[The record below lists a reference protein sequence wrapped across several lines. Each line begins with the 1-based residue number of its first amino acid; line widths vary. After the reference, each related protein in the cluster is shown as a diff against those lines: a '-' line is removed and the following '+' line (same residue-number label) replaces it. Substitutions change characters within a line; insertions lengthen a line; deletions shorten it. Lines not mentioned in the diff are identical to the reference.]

1 MKPDFSGYATRND
14 LKCSDGRTIRRDAF
28 KDNDGKRVPL
38 VWQHMHDSADNVLGH
53 ADLENR
59 ADGVY
64 AYCFLNETAAG
75 QNAKELVAHGDI
87 NAMSIYANKL
97 VQKGSDVLHGAIRE
111 VSLVLSG
118 ANPGAMIDT
127 VAIQH
132 ADGFIE
138 EQEDEAIITTGTTI
152 EHSDKT
158 PAQNDSGSNDDD
170 EDNRTIGDIIE
181 TMTDEQKDVLTY
193 LVDQALGEDQD
204 DAQNTDSADNVAHSA
219 IKEANVKH
227 NVFDSTTVDRG
238 PKLEHSQIKA
248 IFADAETYGTLSE
261 SVMAHAQS
269 YGISN
274 IELLFPDAK
283 EMNNPPEFIQKE
295 KPWVQAIVGGTKH
308 TPFAKVRTT
317 FADIS
322 GDDARARG
330 YQKGKLKKEEVFKL
344 LRRETTPQTIYK
356 KQKLDRDDVLDIT
369 DFDVVSWI
377 KAEMQVKLK
386 EELARA
392 ILFGDGRSV
401 TSDDKIQEDHIRP
414 ILTDDAFYSIKHTL
428 PKATALADGA
438 LIDIV
443 AEAMLDYEGSGSPT
457 FFAHKKV
464 IFDMLHQRD
473 KMGRRLYNTR
483 EELANA
489 LEVGSI
495 VDVDPMKGLTR
506 TLGASEGGGTSNVLG
521 IIVNMSDYNVGT
533 NKGGEV
539 NFFDDFDIDYNQMK
553 YLYETRLSGALVE
566 PYSAVVIEQKTV

>member
-28 KDNDGKRVPL
+28 KDNDGQRVPL

-59 ADGVY
+59 EDGVY
-64 AYCFLNETAAG
+64 AYCFLNETSAG

-97 VQKGSDVLHGAIRE
+97 IQKGSDVLHGAIRE

-132 ADGFIE
+132 SDGFVE
-138 EQEDEAIITTGTTI
+138 EQEDEAIITTGMTI
-152 EHSDKT
+152 EHGDEP

-170 EDNRTIGDIIE
+170 EDNRTIGDIIK

-193 LVDQALGEDQD
+193 LVDQALGEEGEG
-204 DAQNTDSADNVAHSA
+204 NENSAPTDNVAHSA
-219 IKEANVKH
+219 TKEANVKH
-227 NVFDSTTVDRG
+227 NVFDSTTGDCG

-248 IFADAETYGTLSE
+248 IFTDAESYGTLSE
-261 SVMAHAQS
+261 SVMAHAQT

-274 IELLFPDAK
+274 IEMLFPDAQ
-283 EMNNPPEFIQKE
+283 EVNNPPKFVQKE
-295 KPWVQAIVGGTKH
+295 KPWVQAIVGATKH

-330 YQKGKLKKEEVFKL
+330 YQKGKLKKEEVFRL
-344 LRRETTPQTIYK
+344 LRRETTSQTIYK
-356 KQKLDRDDVLDIT
+356 KQKLDRDDIADIT

-428 PKATALADGA
+428 PKETALTDGA

-443 AEAMLDYEGSGSPT
+443 AESMLDYEGSGSPT

-506 TLGASEGGGTSNVLG
+506 TLSASEGGGTATVLG
-521 IIVNMSDYNVGT
+521 IIVNMSDYNIGT

-566 PYSAVVIEQKTV
+566 PYSAVVVEQKTA

>member
-1 MKPDFSGYATRND
+1 MVKPDFSGYATRND

-28 KDNDGKRVPL
+28 KDNDGQRVPL

-59 ADGVY
+59 DDGVY
-64 AYCFLNETAAG
+64 AYCFLNETPAG
-75 QNAKELVAHGDI
+75 QNARELVAHGDI
-87 NAMSIYANKL
+87 SAMSIYANKL
-97 VQKGSDVLHGAIRE
+97 IQKGSDVLHGAIRE

-132 ADGFIE
+132 SDGFVE
-138 EQEDEAIITTGTTI
+138 EQEDEAIITTGMTI
-152 EHSDKT
+152 EHGDGTSTD
-158 PAQNDSGSNDDD
+158 DSGSSDDD

-181 TMTDEQKDVLTY
+181 TMNDEQKDVLTY
-193 LVDQALGEDQD
+193 LVDQALGEKQNEED
-204 DAQNTDSADNVAHSA
+204 DSAPADNVSHSA
-219 IKEANVKH
+219 TKEENMKH
-227 NVFDSTTVDRG
+227 NVFDSTAVDRG
-238 PKLEHSQIKA
+238 PKLEHSQIAA
-248 IFADAETYGTLSE
+248 IFSEAESYGTLSE

-274 IELLFPDAK
+274 IEMLFPDAQDVH
-283 EMNNPPEFIQKE
+283 NPPEFVQKE
-295 KPWVQAIVGGTKH
+295 KPWVQAVVGGTKH
-308 TPFAKVRTT
+308 TPFAKVRAT

-330 YQKGKLKKEEVFKL
+330 YQKGKLKKEEVFRL
-344 LRRETTPQTIYK
+344 IRRETTPQTIYK
-356 KQKLDRDDVLDIT
+356 KQKLDRDDVIDIT
-369 DFDVVSWI
+369 SFDVVSWI

-414 ILTDDAFYSIKHTL
+414 ILSDDAFYSVKHTISKDQSL
-428 PKATALADGA
+428 GDGA

-443 AEAMLDYEGSGSPT
+443 AEAMLDYEGTGSPT

-464 IFDMLHQRD
+464 IFDMMHQRD

-489 LEVGSI
+489 LEVSDI

-506 TLGASEGGGTSNVLG
+506 TLGASEGGGTTNVLG
-521 IIVNMSDYNVGT
+521 IVVNMSDYNIGT

-566 PYSAVVIEQKTV
+566 PYSAVVIEQKTA

>member
-1 MKPDFSGYATRND
+1 MVKPDFSGYATRND
-14 LKCSDGRTIRRDAF
+14 LTCSDGRTIRRDAF
-28 KDNDGKRVPL
+28 KDNDGQRVPL

-59 ADGVY
+59 EDGVY
-64 AYCFLNETAAG
+64 AYCFLNETPAG

-97 VQKGSDVLHGAIRE
+97 IQKGSDVLHGAIRE

-127 VAIQH
+127 IAIQH
-132 ADGFIE
+132 SDGFVE
-138 EQEDEAIITTGTTI
+138 EQEDEAIITTGMTI
-152 EHSDKT
+152 EHGDEVSTD
-158 PAQNDSGSNDDD
+158 DSGNSDDD

-181 TMTDEQKDVLTY
+181 TMNDEQKDVLTY
-193 LVDQALGEDQD
+193 LVDQAIGEKQD
-204 DAQNTDSADNVAHSA
+204 DENPKPADNVAHSA
-219 IKEANVKH
+219 TKEANVKH
-227 NVFDSTTVDRG
+227 NVFDSTAVDRG
-238 PKLEHSQIKA
+238 PKLEHAQIKA
-248 IFADAETYGTLSE
+248 IFDDAASYGTLSE
-261 SVMAHAQS
+261 SVMAHAQN

-274 IELLFPDAK
+274 IELLFPEAK
-283 EMNNPPEFIQKE
+283 EINNPPEFVQKE
-295 KPWVQAIVGGTKH
+295 KPWVQAIVGATKH

-356 KQKLDRDDVLDIT
+356 KQKLDRDDIIDIT

-414 ILTDDAFYSIKHTL
+414 ILSDNAFYSVKHTIS
-428 PKATALADGA
+428 KDTSLADGA

-489 LEVGSI
+489 LEVGGI

-506 TLGASEGGGTSNVLG
+506 TLAASEGGGTANVLG
-521 IIVNMSDYNVGT
+521 IVVNMTDYNIGT

-566 PYSAVVIEQKTV
+566 PYSAVVIEQKTA

>member
-1 MKPDFSGYATRND
+1 
-14 LKCSDGRTIRRDAF
+14 
-28 KDNDGKRVPL
+28 
-38 VWQHMHDSADNVLGH
+38 MHDSADNVLGH

-64 AYCFLNETAAG
+64 AYCFLNETPAG

-132 ADGFIE
+132 SDGFIE
-138 EQEDEAIITTGTTI
+138 EQEDEAIITTGMTI
-152 EHSDKT
+152 EHGDET
-158 PAQNDSGSNDDD
+158 PAQNDSGSNDDE
-170 EDNRTIGDIIE
+170 EDDRTIGDIIE

-193 LVDQALGEDQD
+193 LVDQALGEDGD
-204 DAQNTDSADNVAHSA
+204 DEDSSPADNVEHSA
-219 IKEANVKH
+219 TKEANVKH
-227 NVFDSTTVDRG
+227 NVFDSTAVDRG

-248 IFADAETYGTLSE
+248 IFADAEAYGTLSE
-261 SVMAHAQS
+261 SVMAHAQT

-356 KQKLDRDDVLDIT
+356 KQKLDRDDILDIT

-443 AEAMLDYEGSGSPT
+443 AESMLDYEGSGSPT

-506 TLGASEGGGTSNVLG
+506 ALGASEGGGTANVLG

-566 PYSAVVIEQKTV
+566 PYSAVVIEQKTA

>member
-1 MKPDFSGYATRND
+1 MVKPDFSGYATRND

-28 KDNDGKRVPL
+28 KDNDGQRVPL

-59 ADGVY
+59 EDGVY
-64 AYCFLNETAAG
+64 AYCFLNETSAG

-132 ADGFIE
+132 SDGFVE
-138 EQEDEAIITTGTTI
+138 EQEDEAIITTGMTI
-152 EHSDKT
+152 EHGDETSTD
-158 PAQNDSGSNDDD
+158 DSGSSDDD

-181 TMTDEQKDVLTY
+181 TMNDEQKDVLTY
-193 LVDQALGEDQD
+193 LVDQAMGEKQD
-204 DAQNTDSADNVAHSA
+204 DEKSESADNVAHSA
-219 IKEANVKH
+219 TKEANVKH
-227 NVFDSTTVDRG
+227 NVFDSTAVDRG

-248 IFADAETYGTLSE
+248 IFADAESYGTLSE
-261 SVMAHAQS
+261 SVMAHAQN

-274 IELLFPDAK
+274 IELLFPEAK
-283 EMNNPPEFIQKE
+283 EINNPPEFVQKE
-295 KPWVQAIVGGTKH
+295 KPWVQSIVGATKH

-330 YQKGKLKKEEVFKL
+330 YQKGQLKKEEVFKL

-356 KQKLDRDDVLDIT
+356 KQKLDHDDMLDIT

-414 ILTDDAFYSIKHTL
+414 ILSDDAFYSVKHTL
-428 PKATALADGA
+428 SKDTSLADGA

-489 LEVGSI
+489 LEVGDI

-506 TLGASEGGGTSNVLG
+506 TLGTSEGGGTAKVLG
-521 IIVNMSDYNVGT
+521 IVVNMSDYNIGT

-566 PYSAVVIEQKTV
+566 PYSAVVIEQKTA

>member
-1 MKPDFSGYATRND
+1 MVKPDFSGYATRND

-28 KDNDGKRVPL
+28 KDDDGQRVPL

-59 ADGVY
+59 EDGVY
-64 AYCFLNETAAG
+64 AYCFLNETSAG

-97 VQKGSDVLHGAIRE
+97 VQRGSDVLHGAIRE

-132 ADGFIE
+132 SDGFVE
-138 EQEDEAIITTGTTI
+138 EQEDEAIITTGMTI
-152 EHSDKT
+152 EHGDEASTD
-158 PAQNDSGSNDDD
+158 DSGSSDDD

-181 TMTDEQKDVLTY
+181 TMNDEQKDVLTY
-193 LVDQALGEDQD
+193 LVDQAMGEKQD
-204 DAQNTDSADNVAHSA
+204 DENSEPADNVAHSA
-219 IKEANVKH
+219 TKEANVKH
-227 NVFDSTTVDRG
+227 NVFDSTAVDRG

-248 IFADAETYGTLSE
+248 IFSDAESYGTLSE
-261 SVMAHAQS
+261 SVMAHAQN

-274 IELLFPDAK
+274 IELLFPEAK
-283 EMNNPPEFIQKE
+283 EVNTPPKFVQKE
-295 KPWVQAIVGGTKH
+295 KPWVQSIVGGTKH

-356 KQKLDRDDVLDIT
+356 KQKLDRDDILDIT

-414 ILTDDAFYSIKHTL
+414 ILTDDAFYSVKHTIN
-428 PKATALADGA
+428 KDTSLADGA
-438 LIDIV
+438 LIDVV
-443 AEAMLDYEGSGSPT
+443 AEAMLDYEGSGSPV

-506 TLGASEGGGTSNVLG
+506 TLGASEGGGTANVLG
-521 IIVNMSDYNVGT
+521 IIVNMSDYNIGT

-566 PYSAVVIEQKTV
+566 PYSAVVIEQKTA

>member
-1 MKPDFSGYATRND
+1 MVKPDFSGYATRND

-28 KDNDGKRVPL
+28 KDNDGQRVPL
-38 VWQHMHDSADNVLGH
+38 VWQHMHDSSDNVLGH

-59 ADGVY
+59 EDGVY
-64 AYCFLNETAAG
+64 AYCFLNETPAG
-75 QNAKELVAHGDI
+75 QNARELVSHGDI

-97 VQKGSDVLHGAIRE
+97 IQKGSDVIHGAIRE

-132 ADGFIE
+132 SDGFVE
-138 EQEDEAIITTGTTI
+138 EQEDEAIITTGMTI
-152 EHSDKT
+152 EHGDETSTD
-158 PAQNDSGSNDDD
+158 DSGSNDDD
-170 EDNRTIGDIIE
+170 EGNRTIGDIIE
-181 TMTDEQKDVLTY
+181 TMNDEQKDVLTY
-193 LVDQALGEDQD
+193 LVDQALGEE
-204 DAQNTDSADNVAHSA
+204 QNDEDNSAPADNVAHSA
-219 IKEANVKH
+219 TKEENVKH
-227 NVFDSTTVDRG
+227 NVFDSTAVDSG
-238 PKLEHSQIKA
+238 PKLEHSQIQA
-248 IFADAETYGTLSE
+248 IFADAASYGTLSE

-274 IELLFPDAK
+274 IELLFPEAQDVH
-283 EMNNPPEFIQKE
+283 NPPEFVQKE

-308 TPFAKVRTT
+308 TPFAKVRAT

-330 YQKGKLKKEEVFKL
+330 YQKGKLKKEEVFRL
-344 LRRETTPQTIYK
+344 IRRETTPQTIYK
-356 KQKLDRDDVLDIT
+356 KQKLDRDDITDIT
-369 DFDVVSWI
+369 GFDVVSWI

-401 TSDDKIQEDHIRP
+401 TSDDKIQEDHVRP
-414 ILTDDAFYSIKHTL
+414 ILSDDAFYSVKHTL
-428 PKATALADGA
+428 SKDQSLADGA
-438 LIDIV
+438 LVDIV
-443 AEAMLDYEGSGSPT
+443 AEAMLDYEGTGNPT

-464 IFDMLHQRD
+464 IFDMMHQRD

-489 LEVGSI
+489 LEVSDI

-506 TLGASEGGGTSNVLG
+506 TLGASEGGGTANVLG
-521 IIVNMSDYNVGT
+521 IVVNMSDYNIGT

-566 PYSAVVIEQKTV
+566 PYSAVVIEQKTA

>member
-1 MKPDFSGYATRND
+1 MVKPDFSGYATRND

-28 KDNDGKRVPL
+28 KDNDGQRVPL

-59 ADGVY
+59 EDGVY
-64 AYCFLNETAAG
+64 AYCFLNETSAG

-132 ADGFIE
+132 SDGFVE
-138 EQEDEAIITTGTTI
+138 EQEDEAIITTGMTI
-152 EHSDKT
+152 EHGDETSTD
-158 PAQNDSGSNDDD
+158 DSGSSDDD

-181 TMTDEQKDVLTY
+181 TMNDEQKDVLTY
-193 LVDQALGEDQD
+193 LVDQAMGEKQD
-204 DAQNTDSADNVAHSA
+204 DEKSDPADNVAHSA
-219 IKEANVKH
+219 TKEANVKH
-227 NVFDSTTVDRG
+227 NVFDSTAVDRG

-248 IFADAETYGTLSE
+248 IFADAESYGTLSE
-261 SVMAHAQS
+261 SVMAHAQN

-274 IELLFPDAK
+274 IELLFPEAK
-283 EMNNPPEFIQKE
+283 DINNPPTFVQKE

-356 KQKLDRDDVLDIT
+356 KQKLDRDDILDIT

-401 TSDDKIQEDHIRP
+401 ASDDKIQEDHIRP
-414 ILTDDAFYSIKHTL
+414 ILTDDAFYSVKHTIA
-428 PKATALADGA
+428 KATALGDGA

-443 AEAMLDYEGSGSPT
+443 AESMLDYEGSGSPT

-506 TLGASEGGGTSNVLG
+506 TLGASEGGGTANVLG
-521 IIVNMSDYNVGT
+521 IIVNMSDYNIGT

-566 PYSAVVIEQKTV
+566 PYSAVVVEQKTA

>member
-1 MKPDFSGYATRND
+1 MVKPDFSGYATRND

-28 KDNDGKRVPL
+28 KDDDGQRVPL

-59 ADGVY
+59 EDGVY
-64 AYCFLNETAAG
+64 AYCFLNETSAG

-97 VQKGSDVLHGAIRE
+97 IQKGSDVLHGAIRE

-118 ANPGAMIDT
+118 ANPGAKIDT

-132 ADGFIE
+132 SDGFVE
-138 EQEDEAIITTGTTI
+138 EQDDEAIITTGMTI
-152 EHSDKT
+152 EHGDEAS
-158 PAQNDSGSNDDD
+158 ANDSGSSDDD
-170 EDNRTIGDIIE
+170 EDNRTIGEIIE
-181 TMTDEQKDVLTY
+181 TMNDEQKDVLTY
-193 LVDQALGEDQD
+193 LVDQALGEEQKDED
-204 DAQNTDSADNVAHSA
+204 DSAPADNVAHSA
-219 IKEANVKH
+219 TKEENVKH
-227 NVFDSTTVDRG
+227 NVFDSTAVDRG
-238 PKLEHSQIKA
+238 PKLEHAQIKA
-248 IFADAETYGTLSE
+248 IFDDAASYGTLSE

-274 IELLFPDAK
+274 IELLFPDAN
-283 EMNNPPEFIQKE
+283 EINNPPKFIQKE
-295 KPWVQAIVGGTKH
+295 KPWVQAIVGNTKH
-308 TPFAKVRTT
+308 TPFAKVRAT

-322 GDDARARG
+322 GDNARARG

-344 LRRETTPQTIYK
+344 IRRETTPQTIYK
-356 KQKLDRDDVLDIT
+356 KQKLDRDDIIDIT

-377 KAEMQVKLK
+377 KAEMQIKLK

-414 ILTDDAFYSIKHTL
+414 ILSDDAFYSVKHTIS
-428 PKATALADGA
+428 KDTSLADGA

-443 AEAMLDYEGSGSPT
+443 AEAMLDYEGTGNPT

-464 IFDMLHQRD
+464 IFDMMHQRD

-489 LEVGSI
+489 LEVGDI
-495 VDVDPMKGLTR
+495 VDVDPMKDLTR
-506 TLGASEGGGTSNVLG
+506 TLGASEGGGTANVLG
-521 IIVNMSDYNVGT
+521 IVVNMGDYNIGT

-566 PYSAVVIEQKTV
+566 PYSAVVIEQKTA

>member
-28 KDNDGKRVPL
+28 KDNDGQRVPL

-132 ADGFIE
+132 SDGFVE
-138 EQEDEAIITTGTTI
+138 EQEDEAIITTGMTI
-152 EHSDKT
+152 EHGDEA
-158 PAQNDSGSNDDD
+158 PDQNDSGSNDDD
-170 EDNRTIGDIIE
+170 EDNRTIGDIID
-181 TMTDEQKDVLTY
+181 TMNDEQKDVLTY
-193 LVDQALGEDQD
+193 LVDQALGEEGEDDQNSTPD
-204 DAQNTDSADNVAHSA
+204 DKVAHSA
-219 IKEANVKH
+219 TKEVNVKH
-227 NVFDSTTVDRG
+227 NVFDSTAVDRG

-248 IFADAETYGTLSE
+248 IFAEAESYGTLSE
-261 SVMAHAQS
+261 SVMAHAQT

-330 YQKGKLKKEEVFKL
+330 YQKGKLKKEEVFRL

-356 KQKLDRDDVLDIT
+356 KQKLDRDDILDIT

-414 ILTDDAFYSIKHTL
+414 ILSDDAFYSVKHTL
-428 PKATALADGA
+428 SKDTALGDGA

-506 TLGASEGGGTSNVLG
+506 TLGASEGGGTANVLG

-566 PYSAVVIEQKTV
+566 PYSAVVIEQKTA

>member
-1 MKPDFSGYATRND
+1 MVKPDFSGYATRND

-28 KDNDGKRVPL
+28 KDDDGQRVPL

-59 ADGVY
+59 EDGVY
-64 AYCFLNETAAG
+64 AYCFLNETSAG

-97 VQKGSDVLHGAIRE
+97 IQKGSDVLHGAIRE

-118 ANPGAMIDT
+118 ANPGAKIDT

-132 ADGFIE
+132 SDGFVE
-138 EQEDEAIITTGTTI
+138 EQEDEAIITTGMTI
-152 EHSDKT
+152 EHGDEAST
-158 PAQNDSGSNDDD
+158 NDSGSSNDD
-170 EDNRTIGDIIE
+170 EDDRTIGDIIE
-181 TMTDEQKDVLTY
+181 TMNEEQKDVLTY
-193 LVDQALGEDQD
+193 LVDQALDEEQKDEDNS
-204 DAQNTDSADNVAHSA
+204 APADNVAHSA
-219 IKEANVKH
+219 TKEANVKH
-227 NVFDSTTVDRG
+227 NVFDSTAVDRG

-248 IFADAETYGTLSE
+248 IFDDAASYGTLSE

-274 IELLFPDAK
+274 IELLFPDAS
-283 EMNNPPEFIQKE
+283 EINNPPKFVQKE
-295 KPWVQAIVGGTKH
+295 KPWVQAIVGNTKH
-308 TPFAKVRTT
+308 TPFAKVRAT

-344 LRRETTPQTIYK
+344 IRRETTPQTVYK
-356 KQKLDRDDVLDIT
+356 KQKLDRDDILDIT

-377 KAEMQVKLK
+377 KAEMQIKLK

-401 TSDDKIQEDHIRP
+401 ASDDKIQEDHIRP
-414 ILTDDAFYSIKHTL
+414 ILSDDAFYSVKHTISKDTSL
-428 PKATALADGA
+428 DDGA

-443 AEAMLDYEGSGSPT
+443 AEAMLDYEGTGNPT

-464 IFDMLHQRD
+464 IFDMMHQRD

-489 LEVGSI
+489 LEVGDI

-506 TLGASEGGGTSNVLG
+506 TLGASEGGGTANVLG
-521 IIVNMSDYNVGT
+521 IVVNMGDYNIGT

-566 PYSAVVIEQKTV
+566 PYSAVVIEQKTA

>member
-28 KDNDGKRVPL
+28 KDNDGQRVPL

-64 AYCFLNETAAG
+64 AYCFLNETPAG

-132 ADGFIE
+132 SDGFIE
-138 EQEDEAIITTGTTI
+138 EQEDEAIITTGMTL
-152 EHSDKT
+152 EHGDDPS
-158 PAQNDSGSNDDD
+158 AQNDSGSNDD
-170 EDNRTIGDIIE
+170 EDDRTIGDIIE

-193 LVDQALGEDQD
+193 LVDQALGEEGEDDQNSTPD
-204 DAQNTDSADNVAHSA
+204 DNVAHSA
-219 IKEANVKH
+219 TKEENVKH

-248 IFADAETYGTLSE
+248 IFADAEAYGTLSE
-261 SVMAHAQS
+261 SVMAHAQT

-356 KQKLDRDDVLDIT
+356 KQKLDRDDILDIT

-414 ILTDDAFYSIKHTL
+414 VLTDDAFYSIKRTL
-428 PKATALADGA
+428 PKATALTDGA

-495 VDVDPMKGLTR
+495 VDVDPMKGLVR
-506 TLGASEGGGTSNVLG
+506 TLGASEGGGTANVLG
-521 IIVNMSDYNVGT
+521 IIVNMSDYNIGT

-539 NFFDDFDIDYNQMK
+539 SFFDDFDIDYNQMK

-566 PYSAVVIEQKTV
+566 PYSAVVIEQKTA

>member
-1 MKPDFSGYATRND
+1 MVKPDFSGYATRND

-28 KDNDGKRVPL
+28 KDNDGQRVPL
-38 VWQHMHDSADNVLGH
+38 VWQHLHDSADNVLGH

-59 ADGVY
+59 EDGVY
-64 AYCFLNETAAG
+64 AYCFLNETPAG

-97 VQKGSDVLHGAIRE
+97 IQKGSDVLHGAIRE

-118 ANPGAMIDT
+118 ANPGAKIDT

-132 ADGFIE
+132 SDGFVE
-138 EQEDEAIITTGTTI
+138 EQEDEAIITTGMTI
-152 EHSDKT
+152 EHGDEASTD
-158 PAQNDSGSNDDD
+158 DSGSSDDD
-170 EDNRTIGDIIE
+170 EDGRTIGDIIE
-181 TMTDEQKDVLTY
+181 TMNDEQKDVLTY
-193 LVDQALGEDQD
+193 LVDQALGEEQKDED
-204 DAQNTDSADNVAHSA
+204 NSAPADNVAHSA
-219 IKEANVKH
+219 TKEANVKH
-227 NVFDSTTVDRG
+227 NVFDSTAVDRG

-248 IFADAETYGTLSE
+248 IFADAESYGTLSE
-261 SVMAHAQS
+261 SVMAHAQN

-274 IELLFPDAK
+274 IELLFPDAN
-283 EMNNPPEFIQKE
+283 EINNPPKFVQKE
-295 KPWVQAIVGGTKH
+295 KPWVQAIVGATKH

-356 KQKLDRDDVLDIT
+356 KQKLDHDDIIDIT

-377 KAEMQVKLK
+377 KAEMQIKLK

-414 ILTDDAFYSIKHTL
+414 ILSDDAFYSVKHTIS
-428 PKATALADGA
+428 KDTSLADGA

-443 AEAMLDYEGSGSPT
+443 AEAMLDYEGTGGPT

-464 IFDMLHQRD
+464 IFDMMHQRD

-506 TLGASEGGGTSNVLG
+506 TLGASEGGGTANVLG
-521 IIVNMSDYNVGT
+521 IIVNMSDYNIGT

-566 PYSAVVIEQKTV
+566 PYSAVVIEQKTA

>member
-28 KDNDGKRVPL
+28 KDNDGQRVPL

-59 ADGVY
+59 EDGVY
-64 AYCFLNETAAG
+64 AYCFLNETSAG
-75 QNAKELVAHGDI
+75 QNAKKLVAHGDI

-97 VQKGSDVLHGAIRE
+97 IQKGSDVLHGAIRE

-118 ANPGAMIDT
+118 ANPGAVIDT

-132 ADGFIE
+132 SDGFVE
-138 EQEDEAIITTGTTI
+138 EQEDEAIITTGMTI
-152 EHSDKT
+152 EHGDEAST
-158 PAQNDSGSNDDD
+158 NDSGSSDDD

-181 TMTDEQKDVLTY
+181 TMNDEQKDVLTY
-193 LVDQALGEDQD
+193 LVDQAIGEKQD
-204 DAQNTDSADNVAHSA
+204 DEDPESADNVAHSA
-219 IKEANVKH
+219 TKEANVKH
-227 NVFDSTTVDRG
+227 NVFDSTAVDRG

-248 IFADAETYGTLSE
+248 IFDDAVSYGTLSE

-356 KQKLDRDDVLDIT
+356 KQKLDRDDILDIT

-401 TSDDKIQEDHIRP
+401 TSDDKIQEDHVRP
-414 ILTDDAFYSIKHTL
+414 ILYDDAFYSVKHTI
-428 PKATALADGA
+428 PKSTSLADGA

-443 AEAMLDYEGSGSPT
+443 AESMLDYEGSGSPT

-489 LEVGSI
+489 LEVGNI

-506 TLGASEGGGTSNVLG
+506 TLGADQGGGTANVLG
-521 IIVNMSDYNVGT
+521 IVVNMSDYNIGT

-566 PYSAVVIEQKTV
+566 PYSAVVIEQKTA

>member
-1 MKPDFSGYATRND
+1 MVKPDFSGYATRND

-28 KDNDGKRVPL
+28 KDNDGQRVPL

-59 ADGVY
+59 EDGVY
-64 AYCFLNETAAG
+64 AYCFLNETPAG
-75 QNAKELVAHGDI
+75 QNARELVAHGDI

-97 VQKGSDVLHGAIRE
+97 IQKGSDVLHGAIRE

-132 ADGFIE
+132 SDGFVE
-138 EQEDEAIITTGTTI
+138 EQEDEAIITTGMTI
-152 EHSDKT
+152 EHGDGTSTD
-158 PAQNDSGSNDDD
+158 DSGSRDDD
-170 EDNRTIGDIIE
+170 DDNRTIGDIIE
-181 TMTDEQKDVLTY
+181 TMNNEQKDVLTY
-193 LVDQALGEDQD
+193 LVDQALGEKQNDED
-204 DAQNTDSADNVAHSA
+204 DSATADNVSHSA
-219 IKEANVKH
+219 TKEENVKR
-227 NVFDSTTVDRG
+227 NVFDSTAVDSG
-238 PKLEHSQIKA
+238 PTLEHSQIKA
-248 IFADAETYGTLSE
+248 IFADAESYGTLSE

-274 IELLFPDAK
+274 IELLFPEAQDVH
-283 EMNNPPEFIQKE
+283 NPPEFVQKE
-295 KPWVQAIVGGTKH
+295 KPWVQAVVGGTKH
-308 TPFAKVRTT
+308 TPFAKVRAT

-330 YQKGKLKKEEVFKL
+330 YQKGKLKKEEVFRL
-344 LRRETTPQTIYK
+344 IRRETTPQTIYK
-356 KQKLDRDDVLDIT
+356 KQKLDRDDITDIT
-369 DFDVVSWI
+369 SFDVVSWI

-414 ILTDDAFYSIKHTL
+414 ILSDDAFYSVKHTIS
-428 PKATALADGA
+428 KDQSLADGA

-443 AEAMLDYEGSGSPT
+443 AEAMLDYEGSGNPT

-489 LEVGSI
+489 LEVGDV

-521 IIVNMSDYNVGT
+521 IVVNMGDYNIGT

-566 PYSAVVIEQKTV
+566 PYSAVVIEQKTA

>member
-1 MKPDFSGYATRND
+1 MVKPDFSGYATRND

-28 KDNDGKRVPL
+28 KDDDGQRVPL

-59 ADGVY
+59 EDGVY
-64 AYCFLNETAAG
+64 AYCFLNETSAG

-97 VQKGSDVLHGAIRE
+97 IQKGSDVLHGAIRE

-118 ANPGAMIDT
+118 ANPGAKIDT

-132 ADGFIE
+132 SDGFVE
-138 EQEDEAIITTGTTI
+138 EQEDEAIITTGMTI
-152 EHSDKT
+152 EHGDEAST
-158 PAQNDSGSNDDD
+158 NDSGSSDDD

-193 LVDQALGEDQD
+193 LVDQALDEEGED
-204 DAQNTDSADNVAHSA
+204 NKNSAPTDNVAHSA
-219 IKEANVKH
+219 TKEANVKH
-227 NVFDSTTVDRG
+227 NVFDSAADDRG
-238 PKLEHSQIKA
+238 PKLEHSQVKA
-248 IFADAETYGTLSE
+248 IFAEAESYGTLSE

-283 EMNNPPEFIQKE
+283 EVNNPPEFIQKE

-356 KQKLDRDDVLDIT
+356 KQKLDRDDIVDIT

-401 TSDDKIQEDHIRP
+401 ASDDKIQEDHIRP

-428 PKATALADGA
+428 SKDTALGDGA

-443 AEAMLDYEGSGSPT
+443 AESMLDYEGSGSPT

-539 NFFDDFDIDYNQMK
+539 NFFDDFDIDYNRMK

-566 PYSAVVIEQKTV
+566 PYSAVVIEQKTA

>member
-28 KDNDGKRVPL
+28 KDNDGQRVPL

-59 ADGVY
+59 EDGVY
-64 AYCFLNETAAG
+64 AYCFLNETSAG

-118 ANPGAMIDT
+118 ANPGATIDT

-132 ADGFIE
+132 SDGFVE
-138 EQEDEAIITTGTTI
+138 EQEDEAIITTGMTI
-152 EHSDKT
+152 EHGDEASTD
-158 PAQNDSGSNDDD
+158 DSGSSDDD
-170 EDNRTIGDIIE
+170 EDDRTIGDIIE
-181 TMTDEQKDVLTY
+181 TMNDEQKDVLTY
-193 LVDQALGEDQD
+193 LVDKAIGEKQD
-204 DAQNTDSADNVAHSA
+204 DENSEPADNVAHSA
-219 IKEANVKH
+219 TKEANVKH
-227 NVFDSTTVDRG
+227 NVFDSTAVDRG
-238 PKLEHSQIKA
+238 HKLEHSQVKA
-248 IFADAETYGTLSE
+248 IFADAESYGTLSE

-274 IELLFPDAK
+274 IELLFPEAK
-283 EMNNPPEFIQKE
+283 EVNTPPEFIQKE

-330 YQKGKLKKEEVFKL
+330 YQKGKLKKEEVFRL

-356 KQKLDRDDVLDIT
+356 KQKLDRDDILDIT

-414 ILTDDAFYSIKHTL
+414 ILSDDSFYSVKHTI
-428 PKATALADGA
+428 PNATALGDGA
-438 LIDIV
+438 LIDII
-443 AEAMLDYEGSGSPT
+443 AESMLDYEGSGSPT

-506 TLGASEGGGTSNVLG
+506 TLGASEGGGTANVLG
-521 IIVNMSDYNVGT
+521 IIVNMSDYNIGT

>member
-1 MKPDFSGYATRND
+1 MVKPDFSGYATRND

-28 KDNDGKRVPL
+28 KDNDGQRVPL

-59 ADGVY
+59 EDGVY
-64 AYCFLNETAAG
+64 AYCFLNETPAG
-75 QNAKELVAHGDI
+75 QNARELVAHGDI
-87 NAMSIYANKL
+87 SSLSIYANKL
-97 VQKGSDVLHGAIRE
+97 IQKGSDVLHGAIRE

-132 ADGFIE
+132 SDGFVE
-138 EQEDEAIITTGTTI
+138 EQEDEAIITTGMTI
-152 EHSDKT
+152 VHGDGASTD
-158 PAQNDSGSNDDD
+158 DSGSSDDD

-181 TMTDEQKDVLTY
+181 TMNNEQKDVLTY
-193 LVDQALGEDQD
+193 LVDQALGEKQNDED
-204 DAQNTDSADNVAHSA
+204 DSASADNVSHSA
-219 IKEANVKH
+219 TKEENVKR
-227 NVFDSTTVDRG
+227 NVFDSTAVDCG

-248 IFADAETYGTLSE
+248 IFAEAESYGTLSE

-274 IELLFPDAK
+274 IELLFPEAQDVH
-283 EMNNPPEFIQKE
+283 NPPEFVQKE
-295 KPWVQAIVGGTKH
+295 KPWVQAVVGGTKH
-308 TPFAKVRTT
+308 TPFAKVRAT

-330 YQKGKLKKEEVFKL
+330 YQKGKLKKEEVFRL
-344 LRRETTPQTIYK
+344 IRRETTPQTIYK
-356 KQKLDRDDVLDIT
+356 KQKLDRDDVTDIT
-369 DFDVVSWI
+369 SFDVVSWI

-414 ILTDDAFYSIKHTL
+414 ILSDDAFYSVKHTIS
-428 PKATALADGA
+428 KDQSLADGA

-489 LEVGSI
+489 LEVSDV

-506 TLGASEGGGTSNVLG
+506 TLDASEGGGTANVLG
-521 IIVNMSDYNVGT
+521 IVVNMSDYNIGT

-566 PYSAVVIEQKTV
+566 PYSAVVIEQKTA

>member
-1 MKPDFSGYATRND
+1 MVKPDFSGYATRND

-28 KDNDGKRVPL
+28 KDNDGQRVPL

-59 ADGVY
+59 EDGVY
-64 AYCFLNETAAG
+64 AYCFLNETSAG

-118 ANPGAMIDT
+118 ANPGAKIDT

-132 ADGFIE
+132 SDGFVE
-138 EQEDEAIITTGTTI
+138 EQEDEAIITTGMTI
-152 EHSDKT
+152 EHGDGASTD
-158 PAQNDSGSNDDD
+158 DSGSSDDD
-170 EDNRTIGDIIE
+170 EDKRTIGDIIE
-181 TMTDEQKDVLTY
+181 TMNDEQKDVLTY
-193 LVDQALGEDQD
+193 LVDQAMGEKQD
-204 DAQNTDSADNVAHSA
+204 DETSEPADNVAHSA
-219 IKEANVKH
+219 TKEANVKH
-227 NVFDSTTVDRG
+227 NVFDSTAVDRG

-248 IFADAETYGTLSE
+248 IFADAESYGTLSE

-274 IELLFPDAK
+274 IELLFPEAK
-283 EMNNPPEFIQKE
+283 EVNTPPEFVQKE

-308 TPFAKVRTT
+308 TPFAKVRAT

-356 KQKLDRDDVLDIT
+356 KQKLDRDDILDIT

-414 ILTDDAFYSIKHTL
+414 ILTDDAFYSVKHTIA
-428 PKATALADGA
+428 KATALADGA

-443 AEAMLDYEGSGSPT
+443 AESMLDYEGSGSPT

-506 TLGASEGGGTSNVLG
+506 TLGASEGGGTANVLG
-521 IIVNMSDYNVGT
+521 IIVNMSDYNIGT

-566 PYSAVVIEQKTV
+566 PYSAVVIEQKTA

>member
-1 MKPDFSGYATRND
+1 MVKPDFSGYATRND

-28 KDNDGKRVPL
+28 KDDDGQRVPL

-59 ADGVY
+59 EDGVY
-64 AYCFLNETAAG
+64 AYCFLNDTSAG

-118 ANPGAMIDT
+118 ANPGATIDT

-132 ADGFIE
+132 SDGFVE
-138 EQEDEAIITTGTTI
+138 EQEDEAIITTGMTI
-152 EHSDKT
+152 AHGDEASTD
-158 PAQNDSGSNDDD
+158 DSGSSDDK
-170 EDNRTIGDIIE
+170 DNQTIGDIIE
-181 TMTDEQKDVLTY
+181 TMNDEQKDVLTY
-193 LVDQALGEDQD
+193 LVDQALGEE
-204 DAQNTDSADNVAHSA
+204 QNDENNSAPADNVAHSA
-219 IKEANVKH
+219 TKEANVKH
-227 NVFDSTTVDRG
+227 NVFDSTAVDRG
-238 PKLEHSQIKA
+238 PKLEHSQVKA
-248 IFADAETYGTLSE
+248 IFADAESYGTLSE
-261 SVMAHAQS
+261 SVMAHAQT

-283 EMNNPPEFIQKE
+283 EVNNPPEFVQKE
-295 KPWVQAIVGGTKH
+295 KPWVQAIVGSTKH

-330 YQKGKLKKEEVFKL
+330 YQKGKLKKEEVFRL

-356 KQKLDRDDVLDIT
+356 KQKLDRDDILDIT

-401 TSDDKIQEDHIRP
+401 TSDDKIQEDHVRP
-414 ILTDDAFYSIKHTL
+414 ILSDDAFYSVKHTIS
-428 PKATALADGA
+428 KDTSLADGA

-443 AEAMLDYEGSGSPT
+443 AEAMLEYEGSGSPT

-489 LEVGSI
+489 LEVGSV
-495 VDVDPMKGLTR
+495 VDVDPMKDLTR
-506 TLGASEGGGTSNVLG
+506 TLGASEGGGTANVLG
-521 IIVNMSDYNVGT
+521 IIVNMSDYNIGT

-566 PYSAVVIEQKTV
+566 PYSAVVIEQKTA

>member
-1 MKPDFSGYATRND
+1 MVKPDFSGYATRND

-28 KDNDGKRVPL
+28 KDNDGQRVPL

-59 ADGVY
+59 EDGVY
-64 AYCFLNETAAG
+64 AYCFLNETPAG

-97 VQKGSDVLHGAIRE
+97 VQKGLDVLHGAIRE

-132 ADGFIE
+132 SDGFVE
-138 EQEDEAIITTGTTI
+138 EQEDEAIITTGMTI
-152 EHSDKT
+152 EHGDEVSTD
-158 PAQNDSGSNDDD
+158 DSGSSDDD
-170 EDNRTIGDIIE
+170 EDDRTIGDIIE
-181 TMTDEQKDVLTY
+181 TMNDEQKDVLTY
-193 LVDQALGEDQD
+193 LVDQALGEEQKDKD
-204 DAQNTDSADNVAHSA
+204 NSAPADNVAHSA
-219 IKEANVKH
+219 TKEANVKH
-227 NVFDSTTVDRG
+227 NVFDSTDVDRG
-238 PKLEHSQIKA
+238 PKLEHAQIKA
-248 IFADAETYGTLSE
+248 IFDDAASYGTLSE
-261 SVMAHAQS
+261 SVMAHAQT

-274 IELLFPDAK
+274 IELLFPEAK
-283 EMNNPPEFIQKE
+283 EINNPPEFVQKE
-295 KPWVQAIVGGTKH
+295 KPWVQAIVGATKH

-356 KQKLDRDDVLDIT
+356 KQKLDRDDILDIT

-414 ILTDDAFYSIKHTL
+414 VLTDDAFYSVKHTISKGTSL
-428 PKATALADGA
+428 TDGA

-443 AEAMLDYEGSGSPT
+443 AEAMLDYEGTGSPT

-464 IFDMLHQRD
+464 IFDMMHQRD

-489 LEVGSI
+489 LEVGDI

-506 TLGASEGGGTSNVLG
+506 TLGASEGGGTANVLG
-521 IIVNMSDYNVGT
+521 IVVNMGDYNIGT

-566 PYSAVVIEQKTV
+566 PYSAVVIEQKTA

>member
-1 MKPDFSGYATRND
+1 MVKPDFSGYATRND

-28 KDNDGKRVPL
+28 KDNDGQRVPL

-59 ADGVY
+59 EDGVY
-64 AYCFLNETAAG
+64 AYCFLNDTTAG
-75 QNAKELVAHGDI
+75 QNARELVAHGDI
-87 NAMSIYANKL
+87 SAMSIYANKL
-97 VQKGSDVLHGAIRE
+97 IQKGSDVLHGAIRE

-118 ANPGAMIDT
+118 ANPGATIDT

-132 ADGFIE
+132 SDGFVE
-138 EQEDEAIITTGTTI
+138 EQEDEAIITTGMTI
-152 EHSDKT
+152 EHGDGASTD
-158 PAQNDSGSNDDD
+158 DSGSSDDD
-170 EDNRTIGDIIE
+170 EDNQTIGDIIE
-181 TMTDEQKDVLTY
+181 TMNDEQKDVLTY
-193 LVDQALGEDQD
+193 LVDQALGKEQD
-204 DAQNTDSADNVAHSA
+204 DEKSSEPADNVAHSA
-219 IKEANVKH
+219 TKEANVKH
-227 NVFDSTTVDRG
+227 NVFDSTAVDRG

-248 IFADAETYGTLSE
+248 IFADAESYGTLSE

-274 IELLFPDAK
+274 IELLFPEAK
-283 EMNNPPEFIQKE
+283 DVHNPPEFVQKE
-295 KPWVQAIVGGTKH
+295 KPWVQAIVGAAKH
-308 TPFAKVRTT
+308 TPFAKVRAT

-322 GDDARARG
+322 SDDARARG
-330 YQKGKLKKEEVFKL
+330 YQKGKLKKEEVFRL
-344 LRRETTPQTIYK
+344 IRRETTPQTIYK
-356 KQKLDRDDVLDIT
+356 KQKLDRDDILDIT

-414 ILTDDAFYSIKHTL
+414 ILSDDAFYSVKHTI
-428 PKATALADGA
+428 PKDTSLNDGA

-443 AEAMLDYEGSGSPT
+443 AESMLDYEGSGSPT

-473 KMGRRLYNTR
+473 KIGRRLYNTR

-495 VDVDPMKGLTR
+495 VDVDPMKGLVR
-506 TLGASEGGGTSNVLG
+506 TLGAGEGGGTANVLG
-521 IIVNMSDYNVGT
+521 IVVNMSDYNIGT
-533 NKGGEV
+533 NRGGEV

-566 PYSAVVIEQKTV
+566 PYSAVVIEQKTA

>member
-14 LKCSDGRTIRRDAF
+14 IKCSDGRTIRRDAF
-28 KDNDGKRVPL
+28 KDNDGQRVPL

-64 AYCFLNETAAG
+64 AYCFLNKTPAG
-75 QNAKELVAHGDI
+75 QNTKELVTHGDI

-97 VQKGSDVLHGAIRE
+97 IQKGSDVLHGAIRE

-132 ADGFIE
+132 SDGFIE
-138 EQEDEAIITTGTTI
+138 EQEDEAIITTGMTI
-152 EHSDKT
+152 EHGDEPS
-158 PAQNDSGSNDDD
+158 AQNDSGSIDDD

-193 LVDQALGEDQD
+193 LVDQALSEESDDDQGS
-204 DAQNTDSADNVAHSA
+204 APADNVAHSA
-219 IKEANVKH
+219 AKEANVKH
-227 NVFDSTTVDRG
+227 NVFDSTAVDRG

-248 IFADAETYGTLSE
+248 IFADAEAYGTLSE

-295 KPWVQAIVGGTKH
+295 KPWVQAIVGATKH

-356 KQKLDRDDVLDIT
+356 KQKLDRDDILDIT

-386 EELARA
+386 EELACA

-414 ILTDDAFYSIKHTL
+414 ILTDDAFYSVKRTL
-428 PKATALADGA
+428 PKATALTDGA

-506 TLGASEGGGTSNVLG
+506 TLGASEGGGTANVLG
-521 IIVNMSDYNVGT
+521 IIVNMSDYNIGT

-539 NFFDDFDIDYNQMK
+539 NFFDDFDIDYNQKK

-566 PYSAVVIEQKTV
+566 PYSAVVIEQKTA

>member
-28 KDNDGKRVPL
+28 KDNDGQRVPL

-64 AYCFLNETAAG
+64 AYCFLNETTAG

-97 VQKGSDVLHGAIRE
+97 VQKGSDVIHGAIRE

-132 ADGFIE
+132 SDGFIE
-138 EQEDEAIITTGTTI
+138 EQEDEAIITTGMTI
-152 EHSDKT
+152 EHDDEPS
-158 PAQNDSGSNDDD
+158 AQNDSGSNDDD

-193 LVDQALGEDQD
+193 LVDQALGEESDDDQS
-204 DAQNTDSADNVAHSA
+204 SAPAENVAHSA
-219 IKEANVKH
+219 TKEANVKH
-227 NVFDSTTVDRG
+227 NVFDSTAVDRG

-248 IFADAETYGTLSE
+248 IFADAEAYGTLSE

-283 EMNNPPEFIQKE
+283 EMNNPPKFIQKE

-330 YQKGKLKKEEVFKL
+330 YQKGKLKKEEVFTL

-356 KQKLDRDDVLDIT
+356 KQKLDRDDILDIT

-414 ILTDDAFYSIKHTL
+414 ILSDDAFYSIKCTL

-506 TLGASEGGGTSNVLG
+506 TLGASEGGGTANVLG

-539 NFFDDFDIDYNQMK
+539 NFFDDFDIDYNRMK

-566 PYSAVVIEQKTV
+566 PYSAVVIEQKTA

>member
-28 KDNDGKRVPL
+28 KDNDGQRVPL

-64 AYCFLNETAAG
+64 AYCFLNETPAG

-132 ADGFIE
+132 SDGFIE
-138 EQEDEAIITTGTTI
+138 EQEDEAIITTGMTI
-152 EHSDKT
+152 EHGDDTS
-158 PAQNDSGSNDDD
+158 AQNDSGSNDDD
-170 EDNRTIGDIIE
+170 EDDRTIGDIIE

-193 LVDQALGEDQD
+193 LVDQALGEEQD
-204 DAQNTDSADNVAHSA
+204 DDNSAPADNVAHSA
-219 IKEANVKH
+219 TKEANVKH
-227 NVFDSTTVDRG
+227 NVFDSTAGDRG

-248 IFADAETYGTLSE
+248 IFTEAESYGTLSE

-283 EMNNPPEFIQKE
+283 EVNNPPEFVQKE
-295 KPWVQAIVGGTKH
+295 KLWVQAIVGGAKH
-308 TPFAKVRTT
+308 TPFARVRTT

-414 ILTDDAFYSIKHTL
+414 ILTDDAFYSIKHTIN
-428 PKATALADGA
+428 KDTALTDGA

-443 AEAMLDYEGSGSPT
+443 AEATLDYAGSGSPT
-457 FFAHKKV
+457 LFAHKKV

-473 KMGRRLYNTR
+473 KMGRRLYSTY

-489 LEVGSI
+489 LGVGSI

-506 TLGASEGGGTSNVLG
+506 TLTPSEGGGTANVLG
-521 IIVNMSDYNVGT
+521 IIVNMADYNIGT

-566 PYSAVVIEQKTV
+566 PYSAVVIEQKTA

>member
-28 KDNDGKRVPL
+28 KDNDGQRVPL

-64 AYCFLNETAAG
+64 AYCFLNGTPAG

-97 VQKGSDVLHGAIRE
+97 VQKGLDVLHGAIRE

-132 ADGFIE
+132 SDGFVE
-138 EQEDEAIITTGTTI
+138 EQEDEAIITTGMTI
-152 EHSDKT
+152 EHGDES
-158 PAQNDSGSNDDD
+158 PAQDDSGSNDDD
-170 EDNRTIGDIIE
+170 EDNPTIGDIIE

-193 LVDQALGEDQD
+193 LVDQALSKEGD
-204 DAQNTDSADNVAHSA
+204 DEQNSDPDNNVAHSA
-219 IKEANVKH
+219 TKEANVKH
-227 NVFDSTTVDRG
+227 NVFDSTAGDRG
-238 PKLEHSQIKA
+238 LKLEHSQIKA
-248 IFADAETYGTLSE
+248 IFDEAESYGTLSE
-261 SVMAHAQS
+261 SVMAHAQT

-295 KPWVQAIVGGTKH
+295 KPWVQAVVGGTKH
-308 TPFAKVRTT
+308 TPFSKIRTT

-330 YQKGKLKKEEVFKL
+330 YQKGNLKKEEVFKL
-344 LRRETTPQTIYK
+344 LRRETTSQTVYK
-356 KQKLDRDDVLDIT
+356 KQKLDHDDIIDIT

-401 TSDDKIQEDHIRP
+401 TSEDKIQEDHIRP
-414 ILTDDAFYSIKHTL
+414 ILSDDAFYSIKRTL
-428 PKATALADGA
+428 SKDTAIGDGA

-443 AEAMLDYEGSGSPT
+443 AESMLDYEGSGSPT

-506 TLGASEGGGTSNVLG
+506 TLGASEGGGTANVLG
-521 IIVNMSDYNVGT
+521 IIVNMSDYNIGT

-566 PYSAVVIEQKTV
+566 PYSAVVIEQKTA

>member
-1 MKPDFSGYATRND
+1 MVKPDFSGYATRND

-28 KDNDGKRVPL
+28 KDDDGQRVPL

-59 ADGVY
+59 EDGVY
-64 AYCFLNETAAG
+64 AYCFLNETSAG

-132 ADGFIE
+132 SDGFVE
-138 EQEDEAIITTGTTI
+138 EQEDEAIITTGMTI
-152 EHSDKT
+152 EHGDEASTD
-158 PAQNDSGSNDDD
+158 DSGSSDDD

-181 TMTDEQKDVLTY
+181 TMNDEQKDVLTY
-193 LVDQALGEDQD
+193 LVDKAIGEKQD
-204 DAQNTDSADNVAHSA
+204 DENSEPADNVAHSA
-219 IKEANVKH
+219 TKEANVKH
-227 NVFDSTTVDRG
+227 NVFDSTAVDRG
-238 PKLEHSQIKA
+238 PKLEHSQVKA
-248 IFADAETYGTLSE
+248 IFADAESYGTLSE

-274 IELLFPDAK
+274 IELLFPEAK
-283 EMNNPPEFIQKE
+283 EVNTPPEFIQKE

-308 TPFAKVRTT
+308 TPFSKVRTT

-330 YQKGKLKKEEVFKL
+330 YQKGKLKKEEIFKL

-356 KQKLDRDDVLDIT
+356 KQKLDRDDILDIT

-414 ILTDDAFYSIKHTL
+414 ILSDDAFYSVKHTI
-428 PKATALADGA
+428 PNATALGDGA

-443 AEAMLDYEGSGSPT
+443 AESMLDYEGSGSPT

-464 IFDMLHQRD
+464 IFNMLHQRD

-495 VDVDPMKGLTR
+495 VDVDPMKDLTR
-506 TLGASEGGGTSNVLG
+506 TLGASEGGGTANVLG
-521 IIVNMSDYNVGT
+521 IIVNMSDYNIGT

>member
-1 MKPDFSGYATRND
+1 MVKPDFSGYATRND

-28 KDNDGKRVPL
+28 KDDDGQRVPL

-59 ADGVY
+59 EDGVY
-64 AYCFLNETAAG
+64 AYCFLNETSAG

-118 ANPGAMIDT
+118 ANPGAKIDT

-132 ADGFIE
+132 SDGFVE
-138 EQEDEAIITTGTTI
+138 EQEDEAIITTGMTI
-152 EHSDKT
+152 THGDEASTD
-158 PAQNDSGSNDDD
+158 DSGSSDD

-181 TMTDEQKDVLTY
+181 TMNDEQKDVLTY
-193 LVDQALGEDQD
+193 LVDQAIGEEQKNEDNS
-204 DAQNTDSADNVAHSA
+204 APADNVAHSA
-219 IKEANVKH
+219 TKEENVKH
-227 NVFDSTTVDRG
+227 NVFDSTAADRG

-248 IFADAETYGTLSE
+248 IFAEAESYGTLSE

-274 IELLFPDAK
+274 IELLFPEAQDVH
-283 EMNNPPEFIQKE
+283 NPPEFVQKE
-295 KPWVQAIVGGTKH
+295 KPWVQAVVGGTKH
-308 TPFAKVRTT
+308 TPFAKVRAT

-330 YQKGKLKKEEVFKL
+330 YEKGKLKKEEVFRL
-344 LRRETTPQTIYK
+344 IRRETTPQTIYK
-356 KQKLDRDDVLDIT
+356 KQKLDRDDVTDIT
-369 DFDVVSWI
+369 SFDVVSWI

-401 TSDDKIQEDHIRP
+401 ASDDKIQEDHIRP
-414 ILTDDAFYSIKHTL
+414 ILSDDAFYSVKHTIS
-428 PKATALADGA
+428 KGQSLADGA

-489 LEVGSI
+489 LEVSDV

-506 TLGASEGGGTSNVLG
+506 TLGASEGGGTANVLG
-521 IIVNMSDYNVGT
+521 IVVNMSDYNIGT

-566 PYSAVVIEQKTV
+566 PYSAVVIEQKTA

>member
-1 MKPDFSGYATRND
+1 MVKPDFSGYATRND

-28 KDNDGKRVPL
+28 KDNDGQRVPL

-59 ADGVY
+59 EDGVY
-64 AYCFLNETAAG
+64 AYCFLNETSAG

-132 ADGFIE
+132 SDGFVE
-138 EQEDEAIITTGTTI
+138 EQEDEAIITTGMTI
-152 EHSDKT
+152 EHGDETSTD
-158 PAQNDSGSNDDD
+158 DSGSSDDD

-181 TMTDEQKDVLTY
+181 TMNDEQKDVLTY
-193 LVDQALGEDQD
+193 LVDQAMGEKQD
-204 DAQNTDSADNVAHSA
+204 DEKSDLADNVAHSA
-219 IKEANVKH
+219 TKEANVKH
-227 NVFDSTTVDRG
+227 NVFDSTAVDRG

-248 IFADAETYGTLSE
+248 IFADAESYGTLSE
-261 SVMAHAQS
+261 SVMAHAQN

-274 IELLFPDAK
+274 IELLFPEAK
-283 EMNNPPEFIQKE
+283 EINNPPEFVQKE

-356 KQKLDRDDVLDIT
+356 KQKLDRDDILDIT

-401 TSDDKIQEDHIRP
+401 ASDDKIQEDHIRP
-414 ILTDDAFYSIKHTL
+414 ILTDDAFYCVKHTIA
-428 PKATALADGA
+428 KATALADGA

-443 AEAMLDYEGSGSPT
+443 AESMLDYEGSGSPT

-506 TLGASEGGGTSNVLG
+506 TLGASEGGGTADVLG
-521 IIVNMSDYNVGT
+521 IIVNMADYNIGT

-566 PYSAVVIEQKTV
+566 PYSAVVIEQKTA

>member
-28 KDNDGKRVPL
+28 KDDDGQRVPL

-59 ADGVY
+59 EDGVY
-64 AYCFLNETAAG
+64 AYCFLNETSAG

-132 ADGFIE
+132 SDGFVE
-138 EQEDEAIITTGTTI
+138 EQEDEAIITTGMTI
-152 EHSDKT
+152 EHGDEST
-158 PAQNDSGSNDDD
+158 AQNDSGSNDDD
-170 EDNRTIGDIIE
+170 EGNRTIGDIIG
-181 TMTDEQKDVLTY
+181 TMNDEQKDVLTY
-193 LVDQALGEDQD
+193 LVDQALGEEGED
-204 DAQNTDSADNVAHSA
+204 NENSAPTDNVAHSA
-219 IKEANVKH
+219 TKEANVKH
-227 NVFDSTTVDRG
+227 NVFDSTTGDRG
-238 PKLEHSQIKA
+238 PNLEHSQVKA
-248 IFADAETYGTLSE
+248 IFAEAESYGTLSE

-274 IELLFPDAK
+274 IEMLFPDAK
-283 EMNNPPEFIQKE
+283 EVNNPPEFIQKE
-295 KPWVQAIVGGTKH
+295 KPWVQAIVGATKH

-356 KQKLDRDDVLDIT
+356 KQKLDRDDIVDIT

-414 ILTDDAFYSIKHTL
+414 ILTDEAFYSVKHTL
-428 PKATALADGA
+428 SKDTALGDGA

-443 AEAMLDYEGSGSPT
+443 AESMLDYEGSGSPT

-506 TLGASEGGGTSNVLG
+506 TLGVSEGSGTANVLG
-521 IIVNMSDYNVGT
+521 IIVNMSDYNIGT

-566 PYSAVVIEQKTV
+566 PYSAVVIEQKTA

>member
-1 MKPDFSGYATRND
+1 
-14 LKCSDGRTIRRDAF
+14 
-28 KDNDGKRVPL
+28 
-38 VWQHMHDSADNVLGH
+38 MHDSADNVLGH

-59 ADGVY
+59 EDGVY
-64 AYCFLNETAAG
+64 AYCFLNETSAG

-97 VQKGSDVLHGAIRE
+97 IQKGSDVLHGAIRE

-118 ANPGAMIDT
+118 ANPGAKIDT

-132 ADGFIE
+132 SDGFVE
-138 EQEDEAIITTGTTI
+138 EQEDEAIITTGMTI
-152 EHSDKT
+152 EHGDEAST
-158 PAQNDSGSNDDD
+158 NDSGSSDDD
-170 EDNRTIGDIIE
+170 EDDRTIGDIIE
-181 TMTDEQKDVLTY
+181 TMNDEQKDVLTY
-193 LVDQALGEDQD
+193 LVDQAIGEKQD
-204 DAQNTDSADNVAHSA
+204 DENSDPADNVEHSA
-219 IKEANVKH
+219 TKEANVKH
-227 NVFDSTTVDRG
+227 NVFDSTAVDRG

-248 IFADAETYGTLSE
+248 IFDDAASYGTLSE
-261 SVMAHAQS
+261 SVMAHAQT

-274 IELLFPDAK
+274 IELLFPDAN
-283 EMNNPPEFIQKE
+283 EINNPPKFIQKE
-295 KPWVQAIVGGTKH
+295 KPWVQAIVGNTKH
-308 TPFAKVRTT
+308 TPFAKVRAT

-344 LRRETTPQTIYK
+344 IRRETTPQTVYK
-356 KQKLDRDDVLDIT
+356 KQKLDRDDILDIT

-377 KAEMQVKLK
+377 KAEMQIKLK

-401 TSDDKIQEDHIRP
+401 ASDDKIQEDHIRP
-414 ILTDDAFYSIKHTL
+414 ILSDDAFYSVKHTIS
-428 PKATALADGA
+428 KDTSLADGA

-443 AEAMLDYEGSGSPT
+443 AEAMLDYEGTGNPT

-464 IFDMLHQRD
+464 IFDMMHQRD

-489 LEVGSI
+489 LEVGDI

-506 TLGASEGGGTSNVLG
+506 TLGASEGGGTANVLG
-521 IIVNMSDYNVGT
+521 IVVNMGDYNIGT

-566 PYSAVVIEQKTV
+566 PYSAVVIEQKTA

>member
-28 KDNDGKRVPL
+28 KDNDGQRVPL

-59 ADGVY
+59 EDGVY
-64 AYCFLNETAAG
+64 AYCFLNETSAG

-132 ADGFIE
+132 SDGFVE
-138 EQEDEAIITTGTTI
+138 EQEDEAIITTGMTI
-152 EHSDKT
+152 EHGDEASTD
-158 PAQNDSGSNDDD
+158 DSGSSDDD

-181 TMTDEQKDVLTY
+181 TMNDEQKDVLTY
-193 LVDQALGEDQD
+193 LVDQALGEEQKDED
-204 DAQNTDSADNVAHSA
+204 NSAPADNVAHSA
-219 IKEANVKH
+219 TKEANVKH
-227 NVFDSTTVDRG
+227 NVFDSTAVDRG

-248 IFADAETYGTLSE
+248 IFADAESYGTLSE
-261 SVMAHAQS
+261 SVMAHAQN

-274 IELLFPDAK
+274 IELLFPEAK
-283 EMNNPPEFIQKE
+283 EVNTPPEFIQKE

-356 KQKLDRDDVLDIT
+356 KQKLDRDDILDIT

-414 ILTDDAFYSIKHTL
+414 ILTDDSFYSVKHTI
-428 PKATALADGA
+428 PKATALGDGA

-443 AEAMLDYEGSGSPT
+443 AESMLDYEGSGSPT

-489 LEVGSI
+489 LEVGGI

-506 TLGASEGGGTSNVLG
+506 TLGASEGGGTADVLG
-521 IIVNMSDYNVGT
+521 IIVNMSDYNIGT

-566 PYSAVVIEQKTV
+566 PYSAVVIEQKTA

>member
-28 KDNDGKRVPL
+28 KDNDGQRVPL

-59 ADGVY
+59 EDGVY
-64 AYCFLNETAAG
+64 AYCFLNDTSAG
-75 QNAKELVAHGDI
+75 QNAKKLVAHGDI
-87 NAMSIYANKL
+87 SAMSIYANKL

-118 ANPGAMIDT
+118 ANPGATIDT

-132 ADGFIE
+132 SDGFVE
-138 EQEDEAIITTGTTI
+138 EQEDEAIITTGMTI
-152 EHSDKT
+152 EHGDGASTD
-158 PAQNDSGSNDDD
+158 DSGSSDDD

-181 TMTDEQKDVLTY
+181 TMNDEQKDVLTY
-193 LVDQALGEDQD
+193 LVDQALGEE
-204 DAQNTDSADNVAHSA
+204 QNGKGDSDSSDNVAHSA
-219 IKEANVKH
+219 TKEENVKH
-227 NVFDSTTVDRG
+227 NVFDSTSVDSG
-238 PKLEHSQIKA
+238 PKLEHSQVKA
-248 IFADAETYGTLSE
+248 IFADAESYGTLSE

-274 IELLFPDAK
+274 IEMLFPDAK
-283 EMNNPPEFIQKE
+283 EVNNPPEFIQKE
-295 KPWVQAIVGGTKH
+295 KPWVQAIVGATKH

-356 KQKLDRDDVLDIT
+356 KQKLDHDDIIDIT

-401 TSDDKIQEDHIRP
+401 ASDDKIQEDHIRP
-414 ILTDDAFYSIKHTL
+414 ILSDDAFYSVKHTI
-428 PKATALADGA
+428 PKDTSLADGA

-443 AEAMLDYEGSGSPT
+443 AEAMLDYEGTGNPT

-464 IFDMLHQRD
+464 IFDMMHQRD

-489 LEVGSI
+489 LEVGDI

-506 TLGASEGGGTSNVLG
+506 TLGASEGGGTANVLG
-521 IIVNMSDYNVGT
+521 IVVNMGDYNIGT

>member
-1 MKPDFSGYATRND
+1 MVKPDFSGYATRND

-28 KDNDGKRVPL
+28 KDDDGQRVPL

-59 ADGVY
+59 EDGVY
-64 AYCFLNETAAG
+64 AYCFLNETSAG
-75 QNAKELVAHGDI
+75 QNARELVAHGDI

-118 ANPGAMIDT
+118 ANPGAKIDT

-132 ADGFIE
+132 SDGFVE
-138 EQEDEAIITTGTTI
+138 EQEDEAIITTGMTI
-152 EHSDKT
+152 EHGDEASTD
-158 PAQNDSGSNDDD
+158 DSGSNDDD

-181 TMTDEQKDVLTY
+181 TMNDEQKDVLTY
-193 LVDQALGEDQD
+193 LVDQAIGENQD
-204 DAQNTDSADNVAHSA
+204 DENSEPADNVAHSA
-219 IKEANVKH
+219 TKEANVKH
-227 NVFDSTTVDRG
+227 NVFDSTAVDRG
-238 PKLEHSQIKA
+238 PKLEHAQIKA
-248 IFADAETYGTLSE
+248 IFDDAASYGTLSE
-261 SVMAHAQS
+261 SVMAHAQN

-274 IELLFPDAK
+274 IELLFPEAQDVH
-283 EMNNPPEFIQKE
+283 NPPEFVQKE
-295 KPWVQAIVGGTKH
+295 KPWVQAVVGGTKH
-308 TPFAKVRTT
+308 TPFAKVRAT

-330 YQKGKLKKEEVFKL
+330 YQKGKLKKEEVFRL
-344 LRRETTPQTIYK
+344 IRRETTPQTIYK
-356 KQKLDRDDVLDIT
+356 KQKLDRDDVTDIT
-369 DFDVVSWI
+369 SFDVVSWI

-414 ILTDDAFYSIKHTL
+414 ILSDDAFYSVKHTIS
-428 PKATALADGA
+428 KDQSLADGA

-489 LEVGSI
+489 LEVGDV

-506 TLGASEGGGTSNVLG
+506 TLGATEGGGTANVLG
-521 IIVNMSDYNVGT
+521 IVVNMSDYNIGT

-566 PYSAVVIEQKTV
+566 PYSAVVIEQKTA